1 MAVLNNGAQRKSCA
15 PAVESTMSFNTPNPA
30 DRILTEDEVAAL
42 TSFSTRTL
50 QAWRQRNV
58 GPPFMRVRRSIRY
71 SQADVIAWMKAQT
84 HDPQSSNKTR

>member
-1 MAVLNNGAQRKSCA
+1 MPFNNS
-15 PAVESTMSFNTPNPA
+15 NPV

-50 QAWRQRNV
+50 QAWRQRNI
-58 GPPFMRVRRSIRY
+58 GPPFMRVCRSIRY

-84 HDPQSSNKTR
+84 HDPEASDNSR

>member
-1 MAVLNNGAQRKSCA
+1 MRSFL
-15 PAVESTMSFNTPNPA
+15 ESTMPLNLANPT

-84 HDPQSSNKTR
+84 YDPEASNNDS

>member
-1 MAVLNNGAQRKSCA
+1 
-15 PAVESTMSFNTPNPA
+15 MSSNTLNPA
-30 DRILTEDEVAAL
+30 DRILTEDEVAVL

-71 SQADVIAWMKAQT
+71 SAADVIAWMKAQT
-84 HDPQSSNKTR
+84 HDPESSNKTR

>member
-1 MAVLNNGAQRKSCA
+1 MPLNSL
-15 PAVESTMSFNTPNPA
+15 NPA

-71 SQADVIAWMKAQT
+71 SQADVLAWMKAQT
-84 HDPQSSNKTR
+84 HDPEASNMIS